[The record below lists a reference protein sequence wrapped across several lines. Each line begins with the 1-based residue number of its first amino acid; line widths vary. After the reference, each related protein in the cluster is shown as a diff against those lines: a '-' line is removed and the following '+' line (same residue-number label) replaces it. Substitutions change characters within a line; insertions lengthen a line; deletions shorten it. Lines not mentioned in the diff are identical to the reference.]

1 MADSKIVITAGLQ
14 IPETVS
20 TIKNDLS
27 KVSNELNSIEALKIT
42 CFIDTKNLSG
52 LQKQLNEVS
61 KNLKVN
67 VASIGADKIV
77 DEKSIKNQ
85 AKALTDALDLT
96 IPRGKT
102 KEVRD
107 TIQGLINDY
116 QRAFQSGNYDEITK
130 SFSALEAYVDQ
141 FRKDVQDIN
150 KDFVEMQQHVKE
162 LARSGKTFISEND
175 YNELKYLLDGGKNA
189 NKLLT
194 QAFGLG
200 GWTKDKLKA
209 TTSWDSKVQELNE
222 VFDLSRFDSLNDID
236 SGKFNDHI
244 DGVIQLVNY
253 LNQSFDQGSDFVKE
267 YGAEIDKAFGDQLY
281 TELNR
286 VLGVSTS
293 LDGEFVE
300 LFNPDEVQQT
310 TEEVQKLGNE
320 IQRTISKLP
329 DISVGSS
336 TKETLESAKSV
347 LNNYFEASNIDGE
360 ANRVKRAIEDTTGEL
375 QRFYVQV
382 ERGDKSVET
391 LTYAIN
397 EQGTAYEYL
406 GKTIREADNS
416 TDFRRK
422 DIETQWDIQT
432 QKLQQFIA
440 NAEKAGAASTVLS
453 DDIANLKNKLN
464 DKGDTSA
471 MNSFLDDFDIAKAK
485 FQAFNA
491 EARKDNALANL
502 QNRIKRLTADIN
514 SYAAANKRAVESTK
528 QMTSG
533 RSFAD
538 EWTRITS
545 VMAKGADL
553 TDRELKDL
561 SADMAVFRK
570 EAQAAGL
577 AGESA
582 FGKFINSFK
591 VMSSY
596 ITANMVF
603 NAAKR
608 QLSQMVEEVK
618 AVDTAMVELRKVTS
632 ATEYEFQE
640 FAKSATK
647 TGIELGASV
656 SDVINATSTF
666 SRAGFNLPDAEEL
679 GKVATLYK
687 NVGDGI
693 TIDSASESII
703 SVMKAFNIEAENS
716 IGIIDRI
723 NEVSNRAA
731 IDSGG
736 LGLAL
741 QRVASA
747 MDAANNSLD
756 ETIALTTV
764 SNEIVQNPEM
774 VAQGWRTV
782 ALRIRGAKSE
792 LEDAGLETEGMV
804 ESTAKLRDL
813 IKGISGVDI
822 MLDENT
828 FKSTYQIID
837 ELGRVWNKI
846 SDINQA
852 SLLEAIAGR
861 FYLNVQKCA

>member
-253 LNQSFDQGSDFVKE
+253 LNQSFDRGSDFVKE

-310 TEEVQKLGNE
+310 TQEVQKLGNE

-422 DIETQWDIQT
+422 DIGTQWDIQT
-432 QKLQQFIA
+432 QKLQQFIT

-453 DDIANLKNKLN
+453 DDIVNLKNKLN

-491 EARKDNALANL
+491 EVRKDNTFANL
-502 QNRIKRLTADIN
+502 QNRIKRLTADVN
-514 SYAAANKRAVESTK
+514 AYGEANKRATTSIK

-533 RSFAD
+533 KSFAD
-538 EWTRITS
+538 EWSRITS

-582 FGKFINSFK
+582 FGKFLNSFK
-591 VMSSY
+591 TMSSY

-603 NAAKR
+603 NFVKR
-608 QLSQMVEEVK
+608 QLRDMVQEVTTIN
-618 AVDTAMVELRKVTS
+618 TAMTELRKVTTAS
-632 ATEYEFQE
+632 DEEFE
-640 FAKSATK
+640 RFAKSAGK
-647 TGIELGASV
+647 TGRELGASI
-656 SDVINATSTF
+656 SDVINATATF
-666 SRAGFNLPDAEEL
+666 ARLGYSLTDSEEL
-679 GKVATLYK
+679 GRVATLYK

-693 TIDSASESII
+693 SEETAAEDIVST
-703 SVMKAFNIEAENS
+703 MKAFNIEAKNS
-716 IGIIDRI
+716 I
-723 NEVSNRAA
+723 
-731 IDSGG
+731 
-736 LGLAL
+736 
-741 QRVASA
+741 
-747 MDAANNSLD
+747 
-756 ETIALTTV
+756 
-764 SNEIVQNPEM
+764 EIV
-774 VAQGWRTV
+774 
-782 ALRIRGAKSE
+782 
-792 LEDAGLETEGMV
+792 D
-804 ESTAKLRDL
+804 KLNQV
-813 IKGISGVDI
+813 G
-822 MLDENT
+822 
-828 FKSTYQIID
+828 
-837 ELGRVWNKI
+837 KI
-846 SDINQA
+846 
-852 SLLEAIAGR
+852 
-861 FYLNVQKCA
+861 CCP